1 MVTLK
6 PITDWWGNVIRYEEV
21 PTGADPA
28 EPTPQNV
35 ANTIHGSNTYHLT
48 RGGIP
53 SPSPRNT
60 QRPKRNTP
68 LGYPKPPL
76 SAKHVTR

>member
-1 MVTLK
+1 MVTLN

-21 PTGADPA
+21 PTGADPV

-35 ANTIHGSNTYHLT
+35 ANHTPETETYHLT

-53 SPSPRNT
+53 SPNNQEHPEAQAKYPPGVSPI
-60 QRPKRNTP
+60 PSKR
-68 LGYPKPPL
+68 
-76 SAKHVTR
+76 

>member
-6 PITDWWGNVIRYEEV
+6 PITDWMGRTIRTEV
-21 PTGADPA
+21 P
-28 EPTPQNV
+28 ETPGTSISDV
-35 ANTIHGSNTYHLT
+35 ANLTPEMETYHLT

-53 SPSPRNT
+53 PPTTRNT

-76 SAKHVTR
+76 SAKHVMR

>member
-21 PTGADPA
+21 PTGADPV

-35 ANTIHGSNTYHLT
+35 ANHTPEMETYHLT

-53 SPSPRNT
+53 SPIPRNT

-68 LGYPKPPL
+68 PGVSPTPSK
-76 SAKHVTR
+76 R

>member
-1 MVTLK
+1 MVNATYPK
-6 PITDWWGNVIRYEEV
+6 PITDWMGRTIRTEV
-21 PTGADPA
+21 PRTATTH
-28 EPTPQNV
+28 TPDV
-35 ANTIHGSNTYHLT
+35 ANLTTEMETYHLT

-53 SPSPRNT
+53 SPTARNT

-76 SAKHVTR
+76 SAKHVMR

>member
-1 MVTLK
+1 MVNTTYPK
-6 PITDWWGNVIRYEEV
+6 PITDWMGRTIRTEV
-21 PTGADPA
+21 PRTATTRAPD
-28 EPTPQNV
+28 V
-35 ANTIHGSNTYHLT
+35 ANTTRGINTYHLT

-53 SPSPRNT
+53 SPTPRNT

-76 SAKHVTR
+76 SAKHIMR